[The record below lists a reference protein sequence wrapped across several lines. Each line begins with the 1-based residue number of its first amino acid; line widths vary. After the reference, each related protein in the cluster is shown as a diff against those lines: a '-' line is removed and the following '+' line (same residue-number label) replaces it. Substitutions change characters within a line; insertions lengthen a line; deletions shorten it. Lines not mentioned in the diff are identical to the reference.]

1 METSPYLVVKQLIV
15 QGKSKLYFSKFE
27 EGLNLIWGDVDS
39 GKSSILNLIDY
50 CLGGKNVNLLYEE
63 MASHGRTALLE
74 VDLNGS
80 IFTLERDILNE
91 DAPIKVHTGT
101 FDLRSTKFPMLMSA
115 SSTKAMPDG
124 WISDFIL
131 DSLGIPKVK
140 IKESRLREDSDSD
153 RLSFRDLMKLLYL
166 KQTRVGSDAL
176 LDYQNPSIF
185 NKNVEIQKFIFNI
198 HDDKLAELQSD
209 LAAELNEQKELGR
222 SESFIRKFLH
232 DVAISVDK
240 LEQTHNAVEV
250 HESRI
255 SEMDDAVEALKKDF
269 VLSTDVGLEI
279 SKSVGRIR
287 QEMDALDQSLVSI
300 ETKYANY
307 VRLSNT
313 YRFDLDALNLSKLS
327 RSVMNISESESRTV
341 PCPLCSSELAL
352 SSAVVED
359 EDLDHQTKSLKNRDA
374 GIQVILMQLR
384 EQQKESLDRKSL
396 LTSMLKETTRRFDEN
411 NITNISPLISA
422 IQALETSKTAVKV
435 ELAQAERNSAIAHKF
450 KDIGSRLDSKS
461 ALISN
466 LRRAIKAVQ
475 DGLVGLEEVIEALT
489 RLLGTHMQ
497 KSGLQK
503 VSNVYFDQKFIAHF
517 RGIPYYNTSSGG
529 VRTITSIATFVCRL
543 QYLLVT
549 PSNLPSFLMID
560 TPGQNIGR
568 YRSNDDDSE
577 VSDPKL
583 YENIF
588 KQIVEVTEHARENGR
603 RCQVIIVD
611 NDMPESLIDGEN
623 FHLVKR
629 FSKQGGEFEKGLIN
643 DAPET

>member
-1 METSPYLVVKQLIV
+1 MESSPYLIVQQLIV

-27 EGLNLIWGDVDS
+27 EGLNLIWGDLDS

-50 CLGGKNVNLLYEE
+50 CLGGKNVNLLYDE

-80 IFTLERDILNE
+80 VFTLERDILKE
-91 DAPIKVHTGT
+91 DSPIRVHTGT

-115 SSTKAMPDG
+115 SSKKSMPDG

-140 IKESRLREDSDSD
+140 IKESRLRDDSDSD

-176 LDYQNPSIF
+176 LDYQNPSVF
-185 NKNVEIQKFIFNI
+185 NKNVEIQKFVFNI
-198 HDDKLAELQSD
+198 YDGKLTELQSD
-209 LAAELNEQKELGR
+209 LAVQLNEQKELGR
-222 SESFIRKFLH
+222 SESFIRKFLQ

-240 LEQTHNAVEV
+240 LEQTHDEVEA
-250 HESRI
+250 HEARVNEI
-255 SEMDDAVEALKKDF
+255 DDAVEVLKKDF
-269 VLSTDVGLEI
+269 ALSTDVGLEI
-279 SKSVGRIR
+279 SNSVGRIR
-287 QEMDALDQSLVSI
+287 LELDAVAQSLLLL
-300 ETKYANY
+300 ETKYENY

-327 RSVMNISESESRTV
+327 RSVMQITESESKTV
-341 PCPLCSSELAL
+341 PCPLCSTELAL
-352 SSAVVED
+352 SSAVIED
-359 EDLDHQTKSLKNRDA
+359 QDLDQQARSLKNRGA
-374 GIQVILMQLR
+374 GIQTILMQLR
-384 EQQKESLDRKSL
+384 NQQQENLDKRSH
-396 LTSMLKETTRRFDEN
+396 LTSMLKEATRGFDEN

-422 IQALETSKTAVKV
+422 IQALEASKTVVKV
-435 ELAQAERNSAIAHKF
+435 ELAQAERNSAIAYKF
-450 KDIGSRLDSKS
+450 NDIGSKLDTKNS
-461 ALISN
+461 LISN
-466 LRRAIKAVQ
+466 LRRAIKTIE
-475 DGLVGLEEVIEALT
+475 DGLVGLDEVINALT
-489 RLLGTHMQ
+489 KLLSTHMQ

-503 VSNVYFDQKFIAHF
+503 VSNAYFDQKFIAYF
-517 RGIPYYNTSSGG
+517 RGISYYNTSSGG
-529 VRTITSIATFVCRL
+529 VRTITSIATFICRL

-549 PSNLPSFLMID
+549 PSNRPSFLMID

-577 VSDPKL
+577 LSDPKL

-588 KQIVEVTEHARENGR
+588 RQIAEVTEHAKETGR
-603 RCQVIIVD
+603 KCQVIIVD
-611 NDMPESLIDGEN
+611 NDMPESLVDGEN

-643 DAPET
+643 DA